1 MSQDVKKM
9 CLSRYYRAVL
19 TIPFFV
25 FTSHAIENQLDCESS
40 AVKLL
45 QLVFQKTDWK
55 YIYCCFV
62 LFCFAKSFW
71 PGSPFLI
78 KSRIVWWPIYFSK
91 IATFP
96 FPLSFFFF
104 SFFSSGWGGGRGHT
118 ALETCRTR
126 GLYLSWYRV
135 CIFGSLVFRF
145 NWDRPVLFWFYIQ
158 YIRTVSP
165 AY

>member
-1 MSQDVKKM
+1 MWKK
-9 CLSRYYRAVL
+9 CVSVDITELYWQLNS
-19 TIPFFV
+19 FFV
-25 FTSHAIENQLDCESS
+25 FTSHTTESQLDCQSS

-55 YIYCCFV
+55 YTYCF
-62 LFCFAKSFW
+62 FAKSFW

-78 KSRIVWWPIYFSK
+78 KSRIVWWPVYFSV

-104 SFFSSGWGGGRGHT
+104 FPFFSSGWGCGKRHT
-118 ALETCRTR
+118 ALETCRTHDV
-126 GLYLSWYRV
+126 YLSWCRV
-135 CIFGSLVFRF
+135 CIFGSLVFWF

-158 YIRTVSP
+158 
-165 AY
+165 